1 MNFSNA
7 VFEQSC
13 GLATQLPECN
23 VAEVCFL
30 GRSNV
35 GKSSLINKVLGRKN
49 LAYTGS
55 KPGKT
60 VTINFYTVDGMRFVD
75 MPGYGFAKVSDAEKE
90 RWASLMDGY
99 FSTGR
104 GIGAAFQLIDMRR
117 MPTDL
122 DMQMIA
128 CLEQFGYEYYIVL
141 TKSDK
146 LNTTER
152 TKILAEYQKLL
163 PGVEVIPFSALKG
176 EGVERIRE
184 IVERVGGNI

>member
-90 RWASLMDGY
+90 RWAHLMDGY

-104 GIGAAFQLIDMRR
+104 DIGAAFQLIDMRR

-122 DMQMIA
+122 DMQMID

-152 TKILAEYQKLL
+152 TKILDEYQKLL

-184 IVERVGGNI
+184 IVEKVGGNI

>member
-122 DMQMIA
+122 DMQMID

>member
-7 VFEQSC
+7 VFELSA
-13 GLATQLPECN
+13 GLPQQLPECN
-23 VAEVCFL
+23 MPEVCFL

-90 RWASLMDGY
+90 RWATLCEGY
-99 FSTGR
+99 FSSGR
-104 GIGAAFQLIDMRR
+104 NIGAAFQLIDMRR
-117 MPTDL
+117 LPTEQ
-122 DMQMIA
+122 DMQMID

-146 LNTTER
+146 LNATER
-152 TKILAEYQKLL
+152 KKILAEYEKLL
-163 PGVEVIPFSALKG
+163 PGVEVIPFSSLKG

-184 IVERVGGNI
+184 IVEKVGGNE

>member
-1 MNFSNA
+1 M
-7 VFEQSC
+7 
-13 GLATQLPECN
+13 PECDK
-23 VAEVCFL
+23 AEVCFL

-90 RWASLMDGY
+90 RWATLCEGY
-99 FSTGR
+99 FSSGR
-104 GIGAAFQLIDMRR
+104 TIGAAFQLIDMRR
-117 MPTDL
+117 LPTEQDI
-122 DMQMIA
+122 QMIE
-128 CLEQFGYEYYIVL
+128 CLEQFGYDYYIVL

-146 LNTTER
+146 LNKTER
-152 TKILAEYQKLL
+152 TKILAEYEKLL
-163 PGVEVIPFSALKG
+163 PGVEVIPFSSLKG
-176 EGVERIRE
+176 EGVDRIRE
-184 IVERVGGNI
+184 ITQKVGGNE

>member
-23 VAEVCFL
+23 VEEVCFL

-55 KPGKT
+55 KPGRT
-60 VTINFYTVDGMRFVD
+60 VTINFYMVDGMRFVD

-90 RWASLMDGY
+90 RWARLMDGY

-104 GIGAAFQLIDMRR
+104 DIGAAFQLIDMRR

-122 DMQMIA
+122 DMQMID

-152 TKILAEYQKLL
+152 TKILDEYQKLL

-184 IVERVGGNI
+184 IVEKVGGNI

>member
-7 VFEQSC
+7 VFELSA
-13 GLATQLPECN
+13 GLVQQLPECN
-23 VAEVCFL
+23 MAEVCFL

-60 VTINFYTVDGMRFVD
+60 VTVNFYKVDGMRFVD

-90 RWASLMDGY
+90 RWASLCDGY

-104 GIGAAFQLIDMRR
+104 DIGAAFQLIDMRR
-117 MPTDL
+117 LPAEHDI
-122 DMQMIA
+122 QMID
-128 CLEQFGYEYYIVL
+128 CLQQFGYKFYLVL

-146 LNTTER
+146 LNKTER
-152 TKILAEYQKLL
+152 TKIMTEYEKLF
-163 PGVEVIPFSALKG
+163 PDNEIIPFSSLNG

-184 IVERVGGNI
+184 IVKKVGGNK